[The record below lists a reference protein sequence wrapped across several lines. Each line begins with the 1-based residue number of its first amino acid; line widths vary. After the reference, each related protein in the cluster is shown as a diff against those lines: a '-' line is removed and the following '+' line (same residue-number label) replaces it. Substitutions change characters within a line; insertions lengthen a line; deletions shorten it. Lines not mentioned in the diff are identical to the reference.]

1 MRGDAK
7 LLEIKNG
14 NTPSSDDLVTARKK
28 IFEDIQNN
36 KSESCNGCPFLYER
50 NSYPKFTNEINHL
63 SIEHHSVCNL
73 RCNYCSEIYFG
84 GKRSSYDV
92 VKFIQYLSE
101 SGSFKNCK
109 QVVWGGGE
117 PTLDKSFELIVN
129 EIDKSANPN
138 IYHRVFTNSVRYHD
152 AIKKFLERG
161 LIKIVTS
168 IDSGSRE
175 NFKKVRGRDKF
186 FDVFENLKTYSSID
200 PSKVTI
206 KYIFT
211 EDNCEEKE
219 LEGFVNN
226 CLKYNL
232 INCCFQLSL
241 NFKYEDLKLSIL
253 KKISYLMGLFKKSG
267 IKKFFCDD
275 HISSRFKK
283 LNSKEKYEILNY
295 LKNKKF
301 ENIFINN
308 DKIKNINIFGIGDIA
323 INMLNK
329 TDIKNQFEKILLYD
343 NNPEKIGTKVQNLII
358 NKPDSLLSNN
368 YKIYISVAQS
378 YDEIY
383 SNLVK
388 MNVDKNRVVSGLF
401 I

>member
-1 MRGDAK
+1 
-7 LLEIKNG
+7 
-14 NTPSSDDLVTARKK
+14 
-28 IFEDIQNN
+28 
-36 KSESCNGCPFLYER
+36 
-50 NSYPKFTNEINHL
+50 
-63 SIEHHSVCNL
+63 
-73 RCNYCSEIYFG
+73 
-84 GKRSSYDV
+84 
-92 VKFIQYLSE
+92 
-101 SGSFKNCK
+101 
-109 QVVWGGGE
+109 
-117 PTLDKSFELIVN
+117 
-129 EIDKSANPN
+129 
-138 IYHRVFTNSVRYHD
+138 
-152 AIKKFLERG
+152 
-161 LIKIVTS
+161 
-168 IDSGSRE
+168 
-175 NFKKVRGRDKF
+175 
-186 FDVFENLKTYSSID
+186 
-200 PSKVTI
+200 
-206 KYIFT
+206 
-211 EDNCEEKE
+211 
-219 LEGFVNN
+219 
-226 CLKYNL
+226 
-232 INCCFQLSL
+232 
-241 NFKYEDLKLSIL
+241 
-253 KKISYLMGLFKKSG
+253 MGLFKKSG